1 MKYRNLIFKLFV
13 LLFFFG
19 SCQKEE
25 SNINTN
31 SGYQIINSKLTYNS
45 KNIQL
50 IGANTFHVF
59 GAGSSNMNSW
69 NLDIA
74 REFIGNIKET
84 PLTGNPIQDSNGKY
98 IYSLQNIVDENR
110 KQNKISWMCAFG
122 WDGNPS
128 TLFTGKS
135 PATTS
140 WLEEYKAKLRSW
152 AIQFKD
158 QNDVWIEVWNEPY
171 RYDRADG
178 YTDAIWLQNM
188 NELTAIIRATGNKNI
203 VIIPC
208 AEQGQDES
216 VLLNKGNEFLVG
228 KSNILFDIHAY
239 EKWLLDS
246 PNNINN
252 RLNTLNQ
259 YNLPIIFGETAPMN
273 AGVLM
278 NPDPF
283 LNLIYDKGISVCAW
297 VWKKDESDQDALMT
311 RDGLPNNMN
320 NNNWGTTFKNL
331 ALKPRNPKP

>member
-1 MKYRNLIFKLFV
+1 MYRYFILKWFV

-25 SNINTN
+25 SVIHSN
-31 SGYQIINSKLTYNS
+31 SGYQITNSKITHNS

-50 IGANTFHVF
+50 IGVNTFHVF
-59 GAGSSNMNSW
+59 SAGSADMNSW

-84 PLTGNPIQDSNGKY
+84 PLTGNPIQDNNGKY
-98 IYSLQNIVDENR
+98 LYSLQNIIDENR
-110 KQNKISWMCAFG
+110 KQNKISWICAFG

-135 PATTS
+135 PASTF
-140 WLEEYKAKLRSW
+140 WWEEYKAKLKLW

-188 NELTAIIRATGNKNI
+188 NELTEIIRATGNKNI
-203 VIIPC
+203 VVIPC

-216 VLLNKGNEFLVG
+216 VLINKGSAFLVG

-246 PNNINN
+246 PTNRNN
-252 RLNTLNQ
+252 RLEALNKF
-259 YNLPIIFGETAPMN
+259 NLPIIFGETAPMN

-278 NPDPF
+278 NPTPLLDS
-283 LNLIYDKGISVCAW
+283 IYERGLSVCAW
-297 VWKKDESDQDALMT
+297 VWKKDESDTDALMT
-311 RDGLPNNMN
+311 KEGLPNNVN

-331 ALKPRNPKP
+331 ALKSRNPKP